1 MLQEETPQFKLLA
14 RIKYKLDKIIEID
27 AMEYREIR
35 SSYTLGFQEMY
46 RQLVNFIT
54 EDKEIAEIFKN
65 GT

>member
-1 MLQEETPQFKLLA
+1 MEQEDTPQFKLLA

-46 RQLVNFIT
+46 RQLVDFIT
-54 EDKEIAEIFKN
+54 EDEEIHKLFK
-65 GT
+65 